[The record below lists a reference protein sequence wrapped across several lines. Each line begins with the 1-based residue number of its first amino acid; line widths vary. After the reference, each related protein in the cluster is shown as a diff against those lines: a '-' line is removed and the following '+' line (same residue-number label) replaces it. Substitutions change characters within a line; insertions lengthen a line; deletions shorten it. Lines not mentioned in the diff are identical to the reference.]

1 LFANLQTS
9 SFFGEVISISS
20 PQKRMNRRTV
30 RMIFNIA
37 MLILGLIL
45 GLNYWQTEQFSAIKQ
60 VSVSIMVLVI
70 IYIALHFFKRL
81 IYKTINW
88 WDWLYYIALVSIAL
102 PVLFANS
109 LNENFYHWIL
119 DLGCTFFIIPVLVDM
134 YDWWKNRK
142 TIEE

>member
-1 LFANLQTS
+1 
-9 SFFGEVISISS
+9 
-20 PQKRMNRRTV
+20 
-30 RMIFNIA
+30 
-37 MLILGLIL
+37 
-45 GLNYWQTEQFSAIKQ
+45 
-60 VSVSIMVLVI
+60 
-70 IYIALHFFKRL
+70 L